1 MTEFRTDAIFEALR
15 KPLGLI
21 DNEER
26 RKQIEAFIE
35 AARVPLERSVFDLL
49 SQFADAVDAQAGAH
63 YEVTLAYRPGVLD
76 LSVKPRAA
84 GEPMDETFS
93 FVEGD
98 VEKITIRIPGE
109 LKDLVGDAASQ
120 ASLSVN
126 SWLVR
131 MLARS
136 LRSMD
141 AAEPPGDEGPR
152 HGGHGRRGPG
162 GRLSG
167 WVGPE

>member
-15 KPLGLI
+15 NPLGLI
-21 DNEER
+21 DNAER
-26 RKQIEAFIE
+26 RKQIEAFID
-35 AARVPLERSVFDLL
+35 AARLPLERSVFDLL
-49 SQFADAVDAQAGAH
+49 SQFAEAVDAQVGAH

-76 LSVKPRAA
+76 LSVKPRSV

-98 VEKITIRIPGE
+98 VEKITIRIPAE
-109 LKDLVGDAASQ
+109 LKDLVGEAASK
-120 ASLSVN
+120 ASLSTN

-136 LRSMD
+136 LRSMQ
-141 AAEPPGDEGPR
+141 APEPPSDEGRR
-152 HGGHGRRGPG
+152 HGRHGRHGPG